1 LSVEST
7 SAPVKG
13 EAIAEALAMRRAFL
27 FLDGLEP
34 LQHGPGPQV
43 GLLKDQ
49 GLRALLRRFAA
60 APPRAGHS
68 LIVLTSR
75 VTLADLQRFRDGAAP
90 VIDIERLS
98 DRAGAKLL
106 QDNDVRG
113 IDKELRAASR
123 DFGGHPLALT
133 LLASLLKETQNGDVR
148 RRDHIRGLLADTDNP
163 GHDHARRVMGSYEQD
178 WLADQPVRLAI
189 LHCVGLFDR
198 PANADCLAALRA
210 KPGIPGLTD
219 ALVDLSDHQWHRAVA
234 RLREVRLL
242 APVDPSDPNALDA
255 HPLVREW
262 FGDRLKQT
270 NEPAWKEAHSRLYD
284 FLGKTAYEGKF
295 PRVPDLAQLYHA
307 IAHGCRA
314 GRYREALN
322 EIYKNRICRRHPN
335 GDIEFYSSKI
345 LGVIASNLGAISWF
359 FESPYKTP
367 VAALTSLDREWV
379 LGEASFG
386 LRAQGRLQEALPA
399 AGEALL
405 MAEEIDDRRNA
416 AIFASNISEAELFVG
431 KTVEAVAMAKASVAH
446 ADRNGGW
453 FEMMANRATQA
464 DALHAAGKW
473 DEAESI
479 FVEAERR
486 QREWLYSLAGYRY
499 CDLLLSRG
507 RPVDARDRAVRALQ
521 IAQRDSRVLD
531 IALSNLILGR
541 AHFALGLLHLANESS
556 LALAID
562 DGRAARVRLD
572 EAIEWLAAC
581 GETVKLPRGLLARAA
596 FRRAVGDWDGA
607 KRDLNEAKEIAEPGL
622 MRLYWCDCALEGA
635 RLALARREAFA
646 PLNGRRAEPAA
657 ARFA

>member
-75 VTLADLQRFRDGAAP
+75 VTLADLQRSRDGAAP

-178 WLADQPVRLAI
+178 WLAGQPVRLAI

-284 FLGKTAYEGKF
+284 FLGKTA
-295 PRVPDLAQLYHA
+295 
-307 IAHGCRA
+307 
-314 GRYREALN
+314 
-322 EIYKNRICRRHPN
+322 
-335 GDIEFYSSKI
+335 
-345 LGVIASNLGAISWF
+345 
-359 FESPYKTP
+359 
-367 VAALTSLDREWV
+367 
-379 LGEASFG
+379 
-386 LRAQGRLQEALPA
+386 
-399 AGEALL
+399 
-405 MAEEIDDRRNA
+405 
-416 AIFASNISEAELFVG
+416 
-431 KTVEAVAMAKASVAH
+431 
-446 ADRNGGW
+446 
-453 FEMMANRATQA
+453 
-464 DALHAAGKW
+464 
-473 DEAESI
+473 
-479 FVEAERR
+479 
-486 QREWLYSLAGYRY
+486 
-499 CDLLLSRG
+499 
-507 RPVDARDRAVRALQ
+507 
-521 IAQRDSRVLD
+521 
-531 IALSNLILGR
+531 
-541 AHFALGLLHLANESS
+541 
-556 LALAID
+556 
-562 DGRAARVRLD
+562 
-572 EAIEWLAAC
+572 
-581 GETVKLPRGLLARAA
+581 
-596 FRRAVGDWDGA
+596 
-607 KRDLNEAKEIAEPGL
+607 
-622 MRLYWCDCALEGA
+622 
-635 RLALARREAFA
+635 
-646 PLNGRRAEPAA
+646 
-657 ARFA
+657 